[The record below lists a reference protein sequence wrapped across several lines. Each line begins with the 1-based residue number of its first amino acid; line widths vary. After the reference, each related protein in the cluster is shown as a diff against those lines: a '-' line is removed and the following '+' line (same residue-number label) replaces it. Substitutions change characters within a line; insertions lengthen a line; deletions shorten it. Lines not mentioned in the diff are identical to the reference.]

1 MGGFGRSAKKM
12 PHQFKALIFDLDGT
26 LVDSEAI
33 VELVM
38 RRWCLEKGIA
48 YEALVDSSRSSR
60 TEDTV
65 RSVAPHL
72 NCKHEADQ
80 IEANEREEL
89 KNLQEIKGA
98 SNFLNQ
104 VPRTQ
109 WAVSTS
115 SDSTTAIAKLKATG
129 MPLPEVLIGGD
140 QVKHGKPHPESYLSA
155 ARELGVS
162 PHDCLAFED
171 SNTGISSA
179 LAAGCC
185 VIAVGTNNYDTTS
198 KAEILGSITNFEEL
212 NLVIENC
219 SLLTLDLTNLQNKS
233 QQTNH

>member
-1 MGGFGRSAKKM
+1 M
-12 PHQFKALIFDLDGT
+12 PHQFKAIIFDLDGT
-26 LVDSEAI
+26 LVDSEGI

-38 RRWCLEKGIA
+38 RSWCLEKDIA
-48 YEALVDSSRSSR
+48 YESLVDSSRSSK

-72 NCKHEADQ
+72 DCKHEADQ
-80 IEANEREEL
+80 IEAREREEL

-98 SNFLNQ
+98 NNFLNQ
-104 VPRTQ
+104 VPTTQ
-109 WAVSTS
+109 WAISTS
-115 SDSTTAIAKLKATG
+115 SDSKTAIAKLKATG
-129 MPLPEVLIGGD
+129 MPLPDVLIGGD

-179 LAAGCC
+179 LAAGCS
-185 VIAVGTNNYDTTS
+185 VIAIGTYNYDTS
-198 KAEILGSITNFEEL
+198 NDKMLASITSYEEL

-219 SLLTLDLTNLQNKS
+219 SVLALDLTNLQNNR
-233 QQTNH
+233 QQTNL